1 MKYILKQKKGSTMN
15 EKIVMNKYL
24 LEDLL
29 HFETASLLSEDE
41 YLEYQKTGKVPA
53 FKAIIL
59 QESMFTKL
67 AGSVIFGIPAMLAKK
82 AIDGA
87 KARIKDLDA
96 MVSDL
101 TSKTMNDKTISSD
114 KKEKIKLAL
123 AEYNLARKEAK
134 RNTPSAIFTVFS
146 EFVRFATICIAGLSL
161 IALPTVLAK
170 LSVFLSFGIAKLGFM
185 AYNVTDASASGAV
198 GGAIMNTA
206 LKTVEMGVSSTTAM
220 EVGTNIAHSVTS
232 AMATANSVVIDLAS
246 NFAPELAQASAVAA
260 AASVKA
266 FASMYTVGM
275 SGLVL
280 SPVGMFIVGA
290 GVSLI
295 VGYLIKKIWD
305 YKSGNMTSDQL
316 KSSLDKLDAKA
327 EDLIKT
333 AKSKDSEL
341 VKKGDTKLKEHLESC
356 DETSV
361 SLLEA
366 EQLEEGNWALTKYKG
381 GKTVVGG
388 LTSFIFGGGPAG
400 LIAYLLYK
408 KAAREQF
415 VNKVKA
421 YVGEKQGEELNAAIT
436 RYRDKANPADE
447 AIIAKYQVALKAKLK
462 K

>member
-1 MKYILKQKKGSTMN
+1 MN
-15 EKIVMNKYL
+15 EKIVMNKFL
-24 LEDLL
+24 IEDLL
-29 HFETASLLSEDE
+29 HFETASLLTEEE

-53 FKAIIL
+53 FKAMIL
-59 QESMFTKL
+59 QENMLTKL

-96 MVSDL
+96 IVSDL

-123 AEYNLARKEAK
+123 AEYNVARKEAK

-146 EFVRFATICIAGLSL
+146 EFVKFTTICIAGLSL

-170 LSVFLSFGIAKLGFM
+170 LSLFLSFGIAKLGFM
-185 AYNVTDASASGAV
+185 AYNATDVGASGAV

-206 LKTVEMGVSSTTAM
+206 LKTVNLGVNSTTAM
-220 EVGTNIAHSVTS
+220 EVGTNVAQSVVG
-232 AMATANSVVIDLAS
+232 AMASANSTIVELAS
-246 NFAPELAQASAVAA
+246 NFAPELAQASTAAA

-266 FASMYTVGM
+266 FASMYTIGM
-275 SGLVL
+275 SGFVL

-290 GVSLI
+290 GVALI
-295 VGYLIKKIWD
+295 VGYLIKKIWE
-305 YKSGNMTSDQL
+305 YKSGKMTSDEL
-316 KSSLDKLDAKA
+316 KKSLDTLDGKA
-327 EDLIKT
+327 DNLIKT
-333 AKSKDSEL
+333 AKAKDTEL
-341 VKKGDTKLKEHLESC
+341 AKKGDTKLKEHLESC

-421 YVGEKQGEELNAAIT
+421 YVGEKEGEELSAAIT